1 MVSFDPKKNSN
12 IFGRFFSNPADSYL
26 LKLPRPKRKFGIK
39 TTREYYKEIRNKYE
53 DFVLHNV
60 DITSVEKILKN
71 LNVGTV
77 SGINQISTRFL
88 KDGAPVIAIYVAN
101 IIDMSIKLDTILSQ
115 CKIARIKPLFKK
127 SIKTGAKN
135 YRPISLLPLISKA
148 MENPFTIKQK
158 ISFKEM
164 NCFTVTI
171 QVSEQ
176 ISPQI
181 HVCFN

>member
-127 SIKTGAKN
+127 IDQTKDFLQRNELFYSYYSGFRANQSTD
-135 YRPISLLPLISKA
+135 SCL
-148 MENPFTIKQK
+148 FQ
-158 ISFKEM
+158 
-164 NCFTVTI
+164 
-171 QVSEQ
+171 
-176 ISPQI
+176 
-181 HVCFN
+181 

>member
-77 SGINQISTRFL
+77 FGINQISTRFL

-171 QVSEQ
+171 QVLEQ

>member
-1 MVSFDPKKNSN
+1 
-12 IFGRFFSNPADSYL
+12 
-26 LKLPRPKRKFGIK
+26 
-39 TTREYYKEIRNKYE
+39 
-53 DFVLHNV
+53 
-60 DITSVEKILKN
+60 
-71 LNVGTV
+71 
-77 SGINQISTRFL
+77 
-88 KDGAPVIAIYVAN
+88 
-101 IIDMSIKLDTILSQ
+101 MSIKLDTILSQ